1 MFRCLSD
8 SPIGANALN
17 IPNLDYIR
25 SLKSQDFPDLGAK
38 LYEALNA
45 IQTQALNI
53 QQQSNTSATGQ
64 PQAPPKISGF
74 NVTGQNGHFNL
85 KVEDSNPIY
94 RGIQYYA
101 EYDTTPHFS
110 NPQVVHLGDAR
121 NHNVFLGN
129 GTYYW
134 RAYSSYAG
142 SGPSDAVYHGS
153 SAQPSAVVGGGPIGS
168 PAIQASQGSGTGA
181 PGQGLTGPGIIPF
194 RSVTGVPPD
203 R

>member
-1 MFRCLSD
+1 M
-8 SPIGANALN
+8 N

-25 SLKSQDFPDLGAK
+25 GLKSEDFPDLGAK

-45 IQTQALNI
+45 IAEQSKTI
-53 QQQSNTSATGQ
+53 QQQTNTSSNGQ
-64 PQAPPKISGF
+64 PAAPPQISGL

-85 KVEDSNPIY
+85 QIQDSNQIY

-101 EYDTTPHFS
+101 EYDTSPHFS
-110 NPQVVHLGDAR
+110 NPQILHLGDSR

-142 SGPSDAVYHGS
+142 SGPSEAVYHGS
-153 SAQPSAVVGGGPIGS
+153 SAQPSAVVGGGSIGS
-168 PAIQASQGSGTGA
+168 PALQASQGSGTGA
-181 PGQGLTGPGIIPF
+181 PGQGLTGPGIVPY
-194 RSVTGVPPD
+194 RSVDGVPPD